1 MHFSPLSLAATAAC
15 LFLGITAYAEEYTS
29 YTEPSRN
36 IEISAAEAGII
47 QEVFVK
53 EGQAVKAGEIL
64 ARLDMRGIQQQVDI
78 AREELSL
85 KKKRLNKLQGLLKN
99 QFSSPEEVEQAVSD
113 VVITDLKL
121 KLAEDMV
128 ERRTLRSPIDGIVTE
143 MRFDVSESVGG
154 ANSHVATVVQVTPLR
169 VQFNLKASDARSHK
183 PGDKLPLYFPD
194 INATVQGRLEF
205 ISPVTTAVVNTVRV
219 TMVIPITEAGL
230 TAGMQ
235 CIYRSEESQPL
246 TNNQPNQP

>member
-1 MHFSPLSLAATAAC
+1 MHSSTLSRVIAAC
-15 LFLGITAYAEEYTS
+15 LLMGGNAHSEDYTS
-29 YTEPSRN
+29 YTEPNRS

-53 EGQAVKAGEIL
+53 EGQAVKAGEVL

-78 AREELSL
+78 AREEADS
-85 KKKRLNKLQGLLKN
+85 KKKRLDKLKDLHSNKFASQ
-99 QFSSPEEVEQAVSD
+99 EEVEHAQSD
-113 VVITDLKL
+113 VIITELKFN
-121 KLAEDMV
+121 LAEELV

-154 ANSHVATVVQVTPLR
+154 ANAHVATVVQVNPLR
-169 VQFNLKASDARSHK
+169 VQFNLRASDARKHK
-183 PGDKLPLYFPD
+183 PGDELSLYFPD
-194 INATVQGRLEF
+194 INTTGQGRLEF

-219 TMVIPITEAGL
+219 TMVIPATKTGL

-235 CIYRSEESQPL
+235 CIYRTEEVQPL
-246 TNNQPNQP
+246 TNNQPKEP

>member
-1 MHFSPLSLAATAAC
+1 MHFSPLSLAATAC
-15 LFLGITAYAEEYTS
+15 LSLGVTAYAEEYTS

-36 IEISAAEAGII
+36 IEISAAEAGVI

-53 EGQAVKAGEIL
+53 EGQRVKTGEIL

-85 KKKRLNKLQGLLKN
+85 KKKRLDKLQDLLKN
-99 QFSSPEEVEQAVSD
+99 QFSSPEEVEHAESDAV
-113 VVITDLKL
+113 IAGLKL

-183 PGDKLPLYFPD
+183 PGDELPLYFPD
-194 INATVQGRLEF
+194 INATVPGKLEF

-219 TMVIPITEAGL
+219 TMVIPTTKAGL

-235 CIYRSEESQPL
+235 CIYRSEEIQPL
-246 TNNQPNQP
+246 TTNQPKHP

>member
-1 MHFSPLSLAATAAC
+1 MMRYPSLSLVATAC
-15 LFLGITAYAEEYTS
+15 LLLSSAAQAEDYTS
-29 YTEPSRN
+29 YTEPNRS

-47 QEVFVK
+47 QDVFVK
-53 EGQAVKAGEIL
+53 EGQAVKAGEVL

-78 AREELSL
+78 AREEADS
-85 KKKRLNKLQGLLKN
+85 KKKRLDKLQELFTNKFAS
-99 QFSSPEEVEQAVSD
+99 QEEVEHAQSD
-113 VVITDLKL
+113 VIITELKF
-121 KLAEDMV
+121 KLTEELV

-154 ANSHVATVVQVTPLR
+154 ANSHVATVVQVSPLR
-169 VQFNLKASDARSHK
+169 VQFNLKASDARRHK
-183 PGDKLPLYFPD
+183 PGDELSLYFPD
-194 INATVQGRLEF
+194 INTTGQGKLEF

-219 TMVIPITEAGL
+219 TMVIPATKTGL

-246 TNNQPNQP
+246 TNNNNQTK

>member
-1 MHFSPLSLAATAAC
+1 MHLSPLSLAATACFFWAVN
-15 LFLGITAYAEEYTS
+15 AYAEEYTS

-36 IEISAAEAGII
+36 IEISAAEAGVI
-47 QEVFVK
+47 QKVFVK
-53 EGQAVKAGEIL
+53 EGQQVKTGEVL
-64 ARLDMRGIQQQVDI
+64 ALLDMRGIQQQVDI

-85 KKKRLNKLQGLLKN
+85 KKKRFDKLKDLLKN
-99 QFSSPEEVEQAVSD
+99 QFSSQEEVEHAESD
-113 VVITDLKL
+113 VIIADLKL
-121 KLAEDMV
+121 KLSEELV

-143 MRFDVSESVGG
+143 MRFDISESVGG

-183 PGDKLPLYFPD
+183 TGDELALFFPD
-194 INATVQGRLEF
+194 INATVPGKLEF

-219 TMVIPITEAGL
+219 TMVIPTTKIGL

-235 CIYRSEESQPL
+235 CIYRSDEPQPL
-246 TNNQPNQP
+246 TNNQPQKP